1 MPEVELWWLTVSL
14 NFLISL
20 FVPCLYRSTH
30 FLFQWFLQLSSL
42 TFLNKTETK
51 SNTIV
56 LVLLLI
62 APPHS
67 MDDFKQSM
75 VCTAQYSKSVR
86 LCTLLVF
93 RCALTRS
100 SGHVL
105 IKRYWRSHRSPARC
119 RQFLCQF
126 SWRCEFG
133 SRCICPQALQ
143 KETYRE
149 ITHPVIQ
156 VSVSTFYTSL
166 TYLLY

>member
-1 MPEVELWWLTVSL
+1 
-14 NFLISL
+14 
-20 FVPCLYRSTH
+20 
-30 FLFQWFLQLSSL
+30 
-42 TFLNKTETK
+42 
-51 SNTIV
+51 
-56 LVLLLI
+56 
-62 APPHS
+62 

-143 KETYRE
+143 KETYGE

-166 TYLLY
+166 TYFINWCLSLLRTQQLILWNTIKSFDSSSLVTWCNIKPIPPPKNQNNIGVRLDYKYATTYFKRYNL